1 MRVKNHP
8 ILGETE
14 AMKTVTFYFNGVPVE
29 GAEGEPIAA
38 ALFAAGHVVLHYSQ
52 KNDDPRSIFCA
63 IGRCNE
69 CRMTVDGRVNVRTC
83 VEPLRVGMVV
93 ETQHGH
99 GKIE

>member
-8 ILGETE
+8 ILGEAE

-52 KNDDPRSIFCA
+52 KNDDPQIGFPPRWGLGFLCSFCF
-63 IGRCNE
+63 
-69 CRMTVDGRVNVRTC
+69 
-83 VEPLRVGMVV
+83 
-93 ETQHGH
+93 
-99 GKIE
+99 

>member
-38 ALFAAGHVVLHYSQ
+38 APSAPPP
-52 KNDDPRSIFCA
+52 PRS
-63 IGRCNE
+63 GRSTP
-69 CRMTVDGRVNVRTC
+69 CRG
-83 VEPLRVGMVV
+83 
-93 ETQHGH
+93 
-99 GKIE
+99 